1 MSGVSVR
8 LDMEKSEIEVPKF
21 YHYTKY
27 LEWGSMLSF
36 LGCVLLL
43 VSFSSPYWLASWQD
57 TMSPFL
63 NLGLWTVC
71 FDRFRHPHVQFDKLY
86 DGCYSM
92 WGDDL
97 RMISYWISPGWMIA
111 IQVSSTCALVVS
123 LLSQLCS
130 VCLVLRSPRSVVLR
144 FERKLITVTGACDG
158 FSGLVMLLN
167 VLVFCLSCWSR
178 DWLLYPNYNYLSW
191 SFALAIASV
200 LSLLCSVI
208 CHAKESKFAR
218 ERENKN
224 LNILYKIYPSLNP
237 SLQSFDVSS
246 VTGSFL

>member
-1 MSGVSVR
+1 MSGVSVE
-8 LDMEKSEIEVPKF
+8 LDMEKSEIVLPKF

-36 LGCVLLL
+36 VGCVLLL

-57 TMSPFL
+57 SMSPFL

-71 FDRFRHPHVQFDKLY
+71 FNKFRHPHVQFDKLY

-92 WGDDL
+92 WGDEL

-123 LLSQLCS
+123 LLSQVS
-130 VCLVLRSPRSVVLR
+130 SACLVLRSPRSVVLR
-144 FERKLITVTGACDG
+144 FERSMIIIAASCDG
-158 FSGLVMLLN
+158 FSGLIMLVN
-167 VLVFCLSCWSR
+167 GLVFCLSCWSR

-191 SFALAIASV
+191 SFALAIGSV
-200 LSLLCSVI
+200 LSFLFSVV
-208 CHAKESKFAR
+208 CHVKESKYAR
-218 ERENKN
+218 DREVKN
-224 LNILYKIYPSLNP
+224 LNILYKLHPELNP
-237 SLQSFDVSS
+237 SLGSLDIHSVSG
-246 VTGSFL
+246 TFL